1 MNKIILAIVLLFQ
14 EYRLLIRIIK
24 GIGVIIYSYSVIIT
38 FSNFIFILNFTE
50 LRNN

>member
-24 GIGVIIYSYSVIIT
+24 GIGVIIYSYSVNSFTIIII
-38 FSNFIFILNFTE
+38 N
-50 LRNN
+50 